1 MFVTILM
8 ILTGLLVLTGAA
20 SGLLAIHRSPNRR
33 KDHSA
38 SSAPKTASR
47 CGCCICRLL
56 DTLDNL
62 GGSDGGFFDDNL

>member
-8 ILTGLLVLTGAA
+8 TLAGLLVLAGAA
-20 SGLLAIHRSPNRR
+20 SGLLVIHRSPNRR
-33 KDHSA
+33 KNHGA
-38 SSAPKTASR
+38 SSVPETTSR